1 MTVVI
6 DTSVLIDV
14 LRGEPEAARVL
25 RESREVGP
33 LHSSEIVKLEVLA
46 GMRPS
51 EEAATRALLDAFT
64 WHPVDE
70 EVAEIAG
77 ELGRRWLPRNRGID
91 SADLAIAATAIA
103 LHARLL
109 TRNVKHFP
117 MFAELSAPY

>member
-1 MTVVI
+1 MTVVV

-14 LRGEPEAARVL
+14 LRGDREAVRVL
-25 RESREVGP
+25 RESREAGV

-51 EEAATRALLDAFT
+51 EEAATRRLLGAVT
-64 WHPVDE
+64 WHALDE

-77 ELGRRWLPRNRGID
+77 ELGRKWLPRNRGID
-91 SADLAIAATAIA
+91 SADLAIAATTIA
-103 LHARLL
+103 LDAQLL

-117 MFAELSAPY
+117 MFADLSTPY